1 MSHSYISRLNPY
13 ELHKHLINEYILTN
27 PGKSYYSIIENV
39 FFAQWSRNIF
49 SGFAPKN
56 SLYFLLF
63 FRSFRALSSTT
74 EPISMK
80 SSDNCSLTCLL
91 SSKNN

>member
-27 PGKSYYSIIENV
+27 PGKSYYSIIDNV

-56 SLYFLLF
+56 SLTILSIIFSKFSSIIALQPLNR
-63 FRSFRALSSTT
+63 FR
-74 EPISMK
+74 
-80 SSDNCSLTCLL
+80 
-91 SSKNN
+91 